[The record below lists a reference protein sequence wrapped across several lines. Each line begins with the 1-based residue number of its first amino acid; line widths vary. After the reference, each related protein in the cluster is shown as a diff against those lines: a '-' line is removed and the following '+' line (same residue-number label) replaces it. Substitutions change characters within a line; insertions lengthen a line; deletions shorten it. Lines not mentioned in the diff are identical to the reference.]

1 MNKRHTEYI
10 ALYLF
15 VFGAILL
22 FGVMARKFVL
32 VKGYDEF
39 SSAVAFFATV
49 IVLSALYIS
58 LQMTLN
64 ELLLPRMEKFLM
76 RFPTFQKLEKMTVA
90 TDVPTIAAEPIEK
103 VAVVETTPQPSEYEV
118 LRANAITEQKRASQ
132 AKLER
137 VLDYTKQALVAYMSE
152 AELNR
157 LCGYITEYS
166 LGDTPREVSPVKV
179 DSALKSIDLMHF
191 GWNIGKAFGKK
202 RIHTATFIKRVFAHS
217 LRDIEVS
224 TIERKMSHT
233 ESECRIILDNKIG
246 YIL

>member
-1 MNKRHTEYI
+1 MNKRQTEYI

-22 FGVMARKFVL
+22 FGVLARKFVL

-39 SSAVAFFATV
+39 SAAVGFFATV

-64 ELLLPRMEKFLM
+64 DLLLPRMEKFLM
-76 RFPTFQKLEKMTVA
+76 RFPAFQKLE
-90 TDVPTIAAEPIEK
+90 E
-103 VAVVETTPQPSEYEV
+103 VAVADTTPQPSEYEV
-118 LRANAITEQKRASQ
+118 LRANAIAEQERTSQ

-137 VLDYTKQALVAYMSE
+137 VLDYTKQTMVAYMSE
-152 AELNR
+152 AELDR

-166 LGDTPREVSPVKV
+166 LGDTPREVSPVSV
-179 DSALKSIDLMHF
+179 DSILKSIDLMHF

-202 RIHTATFIKRVFAHS
+202 RIHTATFIKNVFAYV

-233 ESECRIILDNKIG
+233 ESECRIKLDDNIA
-246 YIL
+246 

>member
-22 FGVMARKFVL
+22 FGVMARKFIII
-32 VKGYDEF
+32 KGYDEF
-39 SSAVAFFATV
+39 SATVAFIATV

-58 LQMTLN
+58 LQITLN
-64 ELLLPRMEKFLM
+64 ELFLPRMEKFLM
-76 RFPTFQKLEKMTVA
+76 RFPAFQKLENVAVA
-90 TDVPTIAAEPIEK
+90 TDVPTIAAESMEEI
-103 VAVVETTPQPSEYEV
+103 AVSESTPRPSEYEV
-118 LRANAITEQKRASQ
+118 LRANAIAEQERASQ
-132 AKLER
+132 DKLNR
-137 VLDYTKQALVAYMSE
+137 VLDYTKQALVAYLSE
-152 AELNR
+152 EELNR

-166 LGDTPREVSPVKV
+166 LGDTPREVSPLKV

-202 RIHTATFIKRVFAHS
+202 RIHTATFIKRVFAHA

-233 ESECRIILDNKIG
+233 ESECRIELMGEIE
-246 YIL
+246 